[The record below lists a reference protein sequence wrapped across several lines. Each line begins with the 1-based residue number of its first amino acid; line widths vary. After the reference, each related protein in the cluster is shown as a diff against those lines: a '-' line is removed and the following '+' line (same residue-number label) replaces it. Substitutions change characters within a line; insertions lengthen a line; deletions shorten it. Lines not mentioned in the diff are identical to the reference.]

1 MSHLS
6 ASEAYA
12 AAAGTGSGLE
22 TGSQPHSFPQ
32 FPGENALKHVADKWI
47 QTCETRLGGMGLLSV
62 ARGGKTPESLELRD
76 TPQLPA
82 LPPGDSGYQRRV
94 EAIHRIAASNAEK
107 AERRYVLEMRAW
119 NKLYGLVLSSVEGV
133 STLLAQELRTLCAIT
148 EGGEDGSNFDGPLAW
163 RVVLM
168 LLTKA
173 ERTKEDKKYY
183 KTAEELQL
191 RHHLPDG
198 CPAEDYSKKA
208 HAYVANIL
216 PNLAQS
222 YTPEDAGDYIIDLMP
237 RGLRESGRR
246 IRERLIAEGRLTD
259 LVHVVRVCRSLVAE
273 EQTTSKAIPTLVAT
287 AEIDV
292 FNIMALA
299 ETTGMQLNGGNLGH
313 GTPGLV
319 GDSIKWC
326 KGCPHPKGKCFM
338 DPSFA
343 GPLPVSVHQNEAR
356 RGGVEAG
363 RKANA
368 TAHNVPLVRLKPPSK
383 ETIARYKAN
392 KEKDGK
398 KRGDA
403 AAGTK
408 EGAAGLVGADAETL
422 DSFMASIADL
432 DASAM
437 VVLTTSSGTGSTR
450 VHPPPP
456 AASEAMADLNL
467 DSPIRHWPTPA
478 GYTHH
483 MWAMRIDDAAFT
495 IQFFWRQHKGISA
508 ATSGAPA
515 PAPTIMLPA
524 CCGSESSNS
533 SPELVIADGSA
544 DEFVSFP
551 GGTEASGN
559 DLEAEDDGCMDC
571 GMSWFVRFVPGS
583 GNASVH
589 CVADV
594 GHIEHSASDIIVPF
608 GENEAAAR
616 ASATA
621 MSAAQAHAP
630 SQAPAPV
637 APASPSDFSGY
648 LPFVG
653 SPEAPN
659 APSGATLRAR
669 MASHTPQFGLPLKSL
684 AETPAKAAERPSAAA
699 SGRTPRAAIL
709 SDPSLARS
717 KLPMRGADVMA
728 HDMATISASR
738 PADAQLLQDAAPPT
752 DAGASPRGS
761 ADAAVAPS
769 GGGHKLEQAA
779 TNISKALAALAGSV
793 AARLEQ
799 QPTAPVDTPESAD
812 GRVPV
817 PPNSDKPS
825 PKPDTPPVD
834 DADGPFQ
841 RFGIQMGPFAAIVNG
856 PLTIQSGL
864 LAVMAC
870 YTLCATVGIVVRL
883 VLTTIVPLVILV
895 ALGAA
900 GFAVA
905 KRHGLGDILISS
917 AKRVCRDPFL
927 TATVVGLATV
937 VWLLAAVGVREVAL
951 VGGATS
957 ATCSYRAHQGG
968 FGRLADAFTG
978 AIRLVADHHLLF
990 MVVLLFG
997 MLVEA
1002 LARLEFQLVHHLPTS
1017 PSAPSSRHWAGS
1029 ATSVPTTSRRN
1040 RPASST

>member
-1 MSHLS
+1 MS

-32 FPGENALKHVADKWI
+32 FPGENALKHIADKWI

-62 ARGGKTPESLELRD
+62 AKGGRTPESMELRD

-82 LPPGDSGYQRRV
+82 LPAGSSGYERRV

-107 AERRYVLEMRAW
+107 AEKRYVLEMRAW
-119 NKLYGLVLSSVEGV
+119 NKLYGLVLASVEGV

-148 EGGEDGSNFDGPLAW
+148 EGAEDGSNFDGPLAW
-163 RVVLM
+163 RVVVL

-208 HAYVANIL
+208 HAFVANIL
-216 PNLAQS
+216 PNLAQTYS
-222 YTPEDAGDYIIDLMP
+222 AEDAGDYVIDLMP

-246 IRERLIAEGRLTD
+246 IRERLLAEGRLTD

-273 EQTTSKAIPTLVAT
+273 EQTASKVIPTLVAA
-287 AEIDV
+287 AETDV

-299 ETTGMQLNGGNLGH
+299 ETTGMLLDGGNLGH
-313 GTPGLV
+313 GTPGLA
-319 GDSIKWC
+319 GDIIKWC

-343 GPLPVSVHQNEAR
+343 GPLPVSVYQNDAR

-368 TAHNVPLVRLKPPSK
+368 TAHNVPLVRLKAPSK
-383 ETIARYKAN
+383 ETVARYKAN
-392 KEKDGK
+392 KEKDEK
-398 KRGDA
+398 KKADA
-403 AAGTK
+403 TAGAK
-408 EGAAGLVGADAETL
+408 GGAAGLVGADAEAL

-495 IQFFWRQHKGISA
+495 IQFFWRQFKGLGE

-515 PAPTIMLPA
+515 PAPIIMLPA
-524 CCGSESSNS
+524 CCGSDSSES

-551 GGTEASGN
+551 AGGTEASGN
-559 DLEAEDDGCMDC
+559 DLDDDGCMDC

-594 GHIEHSASDIIVPF
+594 GHIERTASDIIVPF
-608 GENEAAAR
+608 GEDEATAR

-621 MSAAQAHAP
+621 MSTAQAHAP
-630 SQAPAPV
+630 SQALTPV

-653 SPEAPN
+653 SPEVPN
-659 APSGATLRAR
+659 APSGASVRAR
-669 MASHTPQFGLPLKSL
+669 VEPHTPQFGLPLKSM
-684 AETPAKAAERPSAAA
+684 ADTPARPAERLPAVA
-699 SGRTPRAAIL
+699 SGRTPRAALL
-709 SDPSLARS
+709 SDPSLSRS
-717 KLPMRGADVMA
+717 KLPMRGAEVMA
-728 HDMATISASR
+728 HDMATITAPG
-738 PADAQLLQDAAPPT
+738 PANAQSHRDTVPPT
-752 DAGASPRGS
+752 DDVASPRGS
-761 ADAAVAPS
+761 FSAAVAPS
-769 GGGHKLEQAA
+769 GGGRELGQDA
-779 TNISKALAALAGSV
+779 TYVSKPLAALAGSG
-793 AARLEQ
+793 AASLEQ
-799 QPTAPVDTPESAD
+799 QPTVSAKTLESAL
-812 GRVPV
+812 RHVPV

-825 PKPDTPPVD
+825 PKPGSPPVD
-834 DADGPFQ
+834 DVDGLFQ
-841 RFGIQMGPFAAIVNG
+841 RFGTRMGPFAAVTNE
-856 PLTIQSGL
+856 PLTLQSGL
-864 LAVMAC
+864 LADW
-870 YTLCATVGIVVRL
+870 R
-883 VLTTIVPLVILV
+883 
-895 ALGAA
+895 
-900 GFAVA
+900 
-905 KRHGLGDILISS
+905 
-917 AKRVCRDPFL
+917 
-927 TATVVGLATV
+927 
-937 VWLLAAVGVREVAL
+937 
-951 VGGATS
+951 
-957 ATCSYRAHQGG
+957 ATCSSLPLESW
-968 FGRLADAFTG
+968 LA
-978 AIRLVADHHLLF
+978 
-990 MVVLLFG
+990 
-997 MLVEA
+997 
-1002 LARLEFQLVHHLPTS
+1002 
-1017 PSAPSSRHWAGS
+1017 
-1029 ATSVPTTSRRN
+1029 
-1040 RPASST
+1040 